1 MHHVLRVSE
10 VPLQEPDQD
19 RVHARGYRR
28 APLVDHGCGA
38 VHTGLGLCQ
47 LEAGGTLDRH
57 LHSYE
62 ESFFVLEGDVI
73 LELDGR
79 AYRLETGDYGVVQV
93 GVPHGWRN
101 TADGPARWLEMLS
114 PQPRSHPR
122 DTFFLGGEVPH
133 TAERPDLADPSVRF
147 LGHFEDP
154 QLPPPHYLQM
164 DGYSGGNVEGISLK
178 MMVDRVLGAQHL
190 TMAMGEFQPGAAGN
204 VHDHPFAAGGRPP
217 SSAAVD
223 TGIGPAA
230 WSGRGWAEPT
240 ASSTPGKPRCAG
252 SRHRPPSRRASRPS
266 ASPPTG
272 STWSASWATRA
283 RRRYDDEGTVHRR
296 RGSAELGL
304 GRRGVAKP
312 ADGGRRRRGGRR
324 PRGRPHH
331 LPRRLSRPL
340 QRAAGQRRPAE
351 PAAHH
356 HPARAGQTTPGL
368 HRGQRPG
375 GQPGDP

>member
-62 ESFFVLEGDVI
+62 ESFFVLEGAVI
-73 LELDGR
+73 LEPDGR
-79 AYRLETGDYGVVQV
+79 AYRLET
-93 GVPHGWRN
+93 
-101 TADGPARWLEMLS
+101 LS
-114 PQPRSHPR
+114 PEPRSHPR

-147 LGHFEDP
+147 LGHFEDS

-190 TMAMGEFQPGAAGN
+190 TMFMVEFQPGGAGN
-204 VHDHPFAAGGRPP
+204 VHDHPF
-217 SSAAVD
+217 
-223 TGIGPAA
+223 
-230 WSGRGWAEPT
+230 EE
-240 ASSTPGKPRCAG
+240 C
-252 SRHRPPSRRASRPS
+252 
-266 ASPPTG
+266 
-272 STWSASWATRA
+272 
-283 RRRYDDEGTVHRR
+283 YF
-296 RGSAELGL
+296 LL
-304 GRRGVAKP
+304 
-312 ADGGRRRRGGRR
+312 
-324 PRGRPHH
+324 
-331 LPRRLSRPL
+331 
-340 QRAAGQRRPAE
+340 AGQADAVLDGKRYRV
-351 PAAHH
+351 
-356 HPARAGQTTPGL
+356 RAGDVVWTGVGGTHGFFNTGQTPVRWIETQAPQPPGQQAFRFAADWEHL
-368 HRGQRPG
+368 ERKLGYSSPQEVRR
-375 GQPGDP
+375 